1 MPPFCPFE
9 QFLNSETHYSKNF
22 QWSFFFFPVSYHLK
36 GGQGTHKND
45 VQGDDKILISFAI
58 SNYKYVFTNNIHM

>member
-1 MPPFCPFE
+1 MV
-9 QFLNSETHYSKNF
+9 
-22 QWSFFFFPVSYHLK
+22 FFFFPVSYQLK
-36 GGQGTHKND
+36 GGHGIHKNV